1 MRTLFEIASLIVQTF
16 FGLFLFVL
24 LARFWMQVFRASF
37 RNPVGGMVLALSDWI
52 VLPARR
58 VVPQFAGLDLSTA
71 LCAWVVE
78 IVQLYS
84 LVLLQEAL
92 LGSSFE
98 PSVPATLVLALLELV
113 RYSIWLLIGIVFLHI
128 LVSWIN
134 PYSTIG
140 PALSPIV
147 RRLYRPF
154 QRLLPPVRGVDLSP
168 IFLLLVLLICVII
181 LTDLGPFVAKTL

>member
-37 RNPVGGMVLALSDWI
+37 RNPVGSMVLALSDWI
-52 VLPARR
+52 ILPTRR

-71 LCAWVVE
+71 LCALVVE

-84 LVLLQEAL
+84 LLLLQEAL
-92 LGSSFE
+92 LGASIE
-98 PSVPATLVLALLELV
+98 PSVLAMLTLALLELV
-113 RYSIWLLIGIVFLHI
+113 RSSIYLLIGIVLLHI

-147 RRLYRPF
+147 RPLYRPF
-154 QRLLPPVRGVDLSP
+154 QRLLPPMRGIDLSP
-168 IFLLLVLLICVII
+168 IFLLLVLYIALII
-181 LTDLGPFVAKTL
+181 LASLHPVILTNL